1 MLHRKGRARFESAR
15 FGAESRNEML
25 RRR

>member
-15 FGAESRNEML
+15 FQAESRKEML
-25 RRR
+25 RVR